1 MKQTLLL
8 LCLTI
13 GLTPEHVKRVI
24 DGDTFILFA
33 FDVPPEERVRVLDV
47 DTPERNEPGF
57 YAAAT
62 FTADW
67 LQRGPF
73 SLTTCAKDSFGRRL
87 ATVTRHDSS
96 LAQSL
101 KDAGLGK

>member
-24 DGDTFILFA
+24 DGDTFVLFA
-33 FDVPPEERVRVLDV
+33 FDTPPEERVRVLGV

-57 YAAAT
+57 SAASA

-67 LQRGPF
+67 LRRGPF
-73 SLTTCAKDSFGRRL
+73 SLTTCDRDSFGRRL
-87 ATVTRHDSS
+87 ATVSRHDSS

>member
-13 GLTPEHVKRVI
+13 GLTPDHVKRVI
-24 DGDTFILFA
+24 DGDTFVVFA
-33 FDVPPEERVRVLDV
+33 FDVPAEERVRVLDV
-47 DTPERNEPGF
+47 DTPERHEPGF

-62 FTADW
+62 FTLDW
-67 LQRGPF
+67 LNRGPF

-87 ATVTRHDSS
+87 ATVTRNESS

-101 KDAGLGK
+101 KEAGLGK